1 MMLRDKELRRNI
13 EQLLSLFR
21 RLEYLEKTAVEQQE
35 NICRLEEENRTLKYE
50 YGDSLLNRDKEL
62 PYKWRKYSGG
72 IRQYCPKCEMV
83 ISNWQRYC
91 ASCGQKI
98 QQGNPEPEMESKEE

>member
-1 MMLRDKELRRNI
+1 MMMKDEELKRNI

-21 RLEYLEKTAVEQQE
+21 RLEYLEKKAVEQLDEITRLQKE
-35 NICRLEEENRTLKYE
+35 NSTLKYE
-50 YGDSLLNRDKEL
+50 YEDSLLNRDKAL

-72 IRQYCPKCEMV
+72 IQQYCPKCEMV

-98 QQGNPEPEMESKEE
+98 EQGNPLPEMERKEE